1 MNRLFAGIQILR
13 PLNMILSLLAVFIAA
28 WLINGITSHRLP
40 YTALVVLCFAGASN
54 ILNDVL
60 DIHIDEIN
68 RPDRVL
74 TSGRLRTLDA
84 IIIMSVLLSQIST
97 NIFIILN

>member
-13 PLNMILSLLAVFIAA
+13 PLNMILSLVAVFIAA
-28 WLINGITSHRLP
+28 WLIDGITSPLLP
-40 YTALVVLCFAGASN
+40 YAGLVVLCFAGASN

-68 RPDRVL
+68 RDRK
-74 TSGRLRTLDA
+74 
-84 IIIMSVLLSQIST
+84 SVV
-97 NIFIILN
+97 